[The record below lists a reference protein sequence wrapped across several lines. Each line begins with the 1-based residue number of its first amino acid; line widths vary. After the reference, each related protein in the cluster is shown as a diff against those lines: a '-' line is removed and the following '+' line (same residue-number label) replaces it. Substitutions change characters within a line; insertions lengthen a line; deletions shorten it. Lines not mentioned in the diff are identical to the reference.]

1 MNTKLLRLGRK
12 LWSSPTVPREMNR
25 RNLREWARA
34 LRTVGDKWQLATYQP
49 RKTPREV
56 PPLQQGV

>member
-1 MNTKLLRLGRK
+1 MNTKLLRLGRR

-34 LRTVGDKWQLATYQP
+34 VHRLGDKWLLATYQP
-49 RKTPREV
+49 RKTP
-56 PPLQQGV
+56 

>member
-25 RNLREWARA
+25 RNMREWVRA

-49 RKTPREV
+49 RKT
-56 PPLQQGV
+56 Q